1 MELDI
6 YDFDK
11 TMVPFDTG
19 SLFCLW
25 SFVHYPYIIVFAP
38 YAAYGIIRFGL
49 IEKNVAKMKKYAFG
63 FIRSI
68 PLEKAAVKFWNRYEK
83 KVFDRCRKENRKR
96 FSVVISAS
104 PDFLLEEI
112 AKRLEFDCLICT
124 KHNRKT
130 GEITGRNCRCDEKV
144 RRFKEQFPDAE
155 VVDVYSDSLAHDK
168 YIFSL
173 GRRCFHVEKGG
184 SLTEF
189 SYSEMYKE

>member
-1 MELDI
+1 MTVDI

-25 SFVHYPYIIVFAP
+25 SLIHYPWIIVFAP
-38 YAAYGIIRFGL
+38 YAVYGIIRFGL
-49 IEKNVAKMKKYAFG
+49 IERNFSKMKKYAFG
-63 FIRSI
+63 FVRVI
-68 PLEKAAVKFWNRYEK
+68 PLEKAAEKFWNKYEK
-83 KVFDRCRKENRKR
+83 KVFDYCKKENRVN
-96 FSVVISAS
+96 FTAVISAS

-130 GEITGRNCRCDEKV
+130 GEVIGNNCRGEEKV
-144 RRFKEQFPDAE
+144 RRFRELFPDARAE
-155 VVDVYSDSLAHDK
+155 NVYSDSLLHDK

-173 GRRCFHVEKGG
+173 GKHCFHVEKGG
-184 SLTEF
+184 VLKEF
-189 SYSEMYKE
+189 VYTEMYS